1 MTTLILASGS
11 PRRHEILKSAG
22 IAHEVCPVD
31 ADESVPEG
39 TSAERVP
46 AILSE
51 RKARA
56 AVARFGAAP
65 GERVI
70 LASDTV
76 VICGEAIFGKP
87 TDEADAARML
97 RSLSGAKH
105 TVATGVCVTDGER
118 YETDVVCTDVYMR
131 ELSDDEIAAYVALC
145 RPLDKAGAYG
155 IQEAAGAF
163 VRRIDGDYTGVVG
176 LPLCRT
182 VELLAGF
189 GVKLF
194 DTEGAK

>member
-1 MTTLILASGS
+1 M
-11 PRRHEILKSAG
+11 R
-22 IAHEVCPVD
+22 PVD
-31 ADESVPEG
+31 ADESVSPD
-39 TSAERVP
+39 TPPVRVP

-56 AVARFGAAP
+56 AVGRFGAAP

-76 VICGEAIFGKP
+76 VICGGEIFGKP
-87 TDEADAARML
+87 KDEADAERMI
-97 RSLSGAKH
+97 RALSGAKH

-131 ELSDDEIAAYVALC
+131 ELTDEEIARYVRRF

-182 VELLAGF
+182 VELLADF
-189 GVKLF
+189 GVPLF
-194 DTEGAK
+194 SEDVK

>member
-1 MTTLILASGS
+1 M
-11 PRRHEILKSAG
+11 SAH
-22 IAHEVCPVD
+22 IAHEVRPVD
-31 ADESVPEG
+31 ADESVSPDVLP
-39 TSAERVP
+39 ERVP
-46 AILSE
+46 AILAE

-56 AVARFGAAP
+56 AVGRFGAAP
-65 GERVI
+65 DEQIV

-76 VICGEAIFGKP
+76 VICGGAIFGKP
-87 TDEADAARML
+87 KDEADAVRMI
-97 RSLSGAKH
+97 RALSGAKH

-131 ELSDDEIAAYVALC
+131 ELTDAEIEAYVRRF

-163 VRRIDGDYTGVVG
+163 VRRIDGDYSCVVG

-182 VELLAGF
+182 VEMLADF
-189 GVKLF
+189 GVPLF
-194 DTEGAK
+194 GEDGGGK